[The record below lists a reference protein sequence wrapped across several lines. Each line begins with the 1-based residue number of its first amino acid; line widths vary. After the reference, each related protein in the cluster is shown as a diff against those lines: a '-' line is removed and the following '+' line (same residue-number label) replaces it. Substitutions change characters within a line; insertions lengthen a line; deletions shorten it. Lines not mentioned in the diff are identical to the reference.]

1 MAALQFSLHSGYLKA
16 QRKKLSPFLLFFWSC
31 FHILQQCL
39 FIACL
44 PSLPLSWIKMKY
56 VLNHPKYQ
64 PPPYTAVISEL
75 KNRNC
80 QEITCFFLTLCCADA
95 EKRLGEESS
104 ISFTSGISFIYQY
117 SPCSFAMV
125 CRTTIPVLRDWTG
138 STALILP
145 HPYWHAFLY
154 YN

>member
-1 MAALQFSLHSGYLKA
+1 MAALFSPLW
-16 QRKKLSPFLLFFWSC
+16 LSQSPEKEDVSFLLVFFWFC

-44 PSLPLSWIKMKY
+44 LSLPLSWIKMKCG
-56 VLNHPKYQ
+56 LNRPKYQ

-80 QEITCFFLTLCCADA
+80 QEITRFFPTLCCADA
-95 EKRLGEESS
+95 EERLGEESS

-117 SPCSFAMV
+117 SPCTFAIV
-125 CRTTIPVLRDWTG
+125 CRTTTPVPRGWTR
-138 STALILP
+138 STVLVLA